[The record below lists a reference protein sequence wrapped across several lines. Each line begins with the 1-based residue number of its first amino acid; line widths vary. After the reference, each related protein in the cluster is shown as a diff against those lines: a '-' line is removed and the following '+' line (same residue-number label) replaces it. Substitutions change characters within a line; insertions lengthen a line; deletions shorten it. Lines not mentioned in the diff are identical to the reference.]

1 MAIAG
6 IQPTIGILTTVS
18 RENGDR
24 VLIDYKWALTIS
36 ITIIVVLIIKRTVLL
51 FTI

>member
-24 VLIDYKWALTIS
+24 VLIDYK
-36 ITIIVVLIIKRTVLL
+36 
-51 FTI
+51 